1 MVHAVCWGQ
10 TTDKVVTEQSL
21 LVVTGND
28 AEQGVWVTQLGDL
41 HELLKGG
48 IWTRGGR
55 VGRED
60 CKPRGRRRS
69 CVALVSMSLHAWN
82 SYSLPHHQPHRATL
96 PSTASLS
103 SLPPRSPALR
113 TTPGQTHLV
122 KAKYMRLMMVKLS
135 RVMVCG
141 R

>member
-41 HELLKGG
+41 HELLRGG

-103 SLPPRSPALR
+103 SLPPALWRSA
-113 TTPGQTHLV
+113 
-122 KAKYMRLMMVKLS
+122 RLQARLTW
-135 RVMVCG
+135 
-141 R
+141 